1 MSMGI
6 FCDNPPMTT
15 AVAEQTLFSAAPYC
29 AVELAAAD
37 LDEFQRFY
45 EANPEYF
52 RAVMGED
59 PQPNAASE
67 TFHGVPPDDMPF
79 TRKWMM
85 AFRDEAG
92 AIAGIADVI
101 EDLIADDVWHV
112 GLFIVAT
119 RLQGSGAARAMY
131 DALEAWMRA
140 GGARWSRLGVV
151 AGNAR
156 AERFWEKA
164 GYRDVRKREGVR
176 MGERLNT
183 LRVMMKPLAGGP
195 VDDYL
200 QLVPR
205 DQEGAP

>member
-1 MSMGI
+1 
-6 FCDNPPMTT
+6 MTT
-15 AVAEQTLFSAAPYC
+15 LAAEHTLFEAAPYC
-29 AVELAAAD
+29 AVELSSAD
-37 LDEFQRFY
+37 LAEFQRFY
-45 EANPEYF
+45 DANPEYF
-52 RAVMGED
+52 RIVMGED
-59 PQPNAASE
+59 PQPNAARQ
-67 TFHGVPPDDMPF
+67 TFEGVPPDDMPF

-85 AFRDEAG
+85 AFRDEQG

-119 RLQGSGAARAMY
+119 KLQGSGAARLMY

-156 AERFWEKA
+156 AERFWERT
-164 GYRDVRKREGVR
+164 GYRDVRTRESVR
-176 MGERLNT
+176 MGERVNT
-183 LRVMMKPLAGGP
+183 LRVMMKPLAGGA
-195 VDDYL
+195 VDEYL

-205 DQEGAP
+205 DQKGAP

>member
-1 MSMGI
+1 
-6 FCDNPPMTT
+6 MTT
-15 AVAEQTLFSAAPYC
+15 ATAEEALFVAGPYC

-37 LDEFQRFY
+37 IPEFQRFY
-45 EANPEYF
+45 ETNPEYF
-52 RAVMGED
+52 RIALGED
-59 PQPNAASE
+59 PQPNAAAE

-92 AIAGIADVI
+92 AIAGIADVL

-119 RLQGSGAARAMY
+119 KLQGSGAARLMY
-131 DALEAWMRA
+131 EALEAWMRA

-151 AGNAR
+151 VGNAR
-156 AERFWEKA
+156 AERFWESA
-164 GYRDVRKREGVR
+164 GYRDVRTRDGVR
-176 MGERLNT
+176 MGERVNR
-183 LRVMMKPLAGGP
+183 LRVMMKPLAGGA
-195 VDDYL
+195 VNEYL
-200 QLVPR
+200 ELVPR